1 MDKPIIID
9 LFRHADDRGILDQIF
24 DFEKIVFP
32 RIKRIYAT
40 ITKKGIIRGMH
51 GHFKEWKAF
60 YVSKGEAKFVIV
72 PMSQNSDFIRATFT
86 LNEMKPQIL
95 VLPPNYYHGYVSL
108 GDELRLLILS
118 DATLDESKSDDHR
131 LNPKEFQ
138 NFFEVVSR

>member
-51 GHFKEWKAF
+51 GHYTEWKAF
-60 YVSKGEAKFVIV
+60 YVIKGEAKFVTF
-72 PMSQNSDFIRATFT
+72 PMEEGKDLMTFT

-95 VLPPNYYHGYVSL
+95 ILPNNYYHGYASL
-108 GDELRLLILS
+108 SDEARIIILS
-118 DATLDESKSDDHR
+118 NATLEGSKSDDHR
-131 LNPKEFQ
+131 LNPKEYQ
-138 NFFEVVSR
+138 SLFEVVSR